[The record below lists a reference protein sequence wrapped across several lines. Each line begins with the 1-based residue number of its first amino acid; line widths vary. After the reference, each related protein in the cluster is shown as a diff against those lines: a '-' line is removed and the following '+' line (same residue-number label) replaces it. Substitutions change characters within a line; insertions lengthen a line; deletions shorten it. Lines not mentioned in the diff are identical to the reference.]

1 MATLPGRRIGCLDP
15 QPIPSA
21 PMAPLTPEPMSAAEP
36 APTSPAALRWL
47 LMLLPFALWGTA
59 MAAMKPLLAGGDPL
73 LLASL
78 RLLPAGLVLLLAAR
92 LLGRSLQVD
101 PADRPWL
108 LLFALVDGSL
118 FQGLLARG
126 LGQTGAGLGSVLID
140 SQPLLVALLARGLYG
155 EAINPVGWLGLLLG
169 LLGIL
174 CLGLPPALLRRWWL
188 EGPAVADLHPWSHGE
203 AWMLGAAAAM
213 AVGTVLCRS
222 ASRRSDPV
230 AVTAWHMLIGGLPLL
245 LITALAPALAGGWD
259 PSAAWAALRPAWSA
273 LDWGLMA
280 YASLFG
286 SALAYGLFFQFASR
300 GDLTGF
306 TALTFLTPVFALLCG
321 FLLLDERLQ
330 PLQWLGAALAL
341 VSVVLINRRSLL
353 WQAPASSDP
362 MPLPASTDMPSA
374 LTNPEQPSAGS
385 GIS

>member
-1 MATLPGRRIGCLDP
+1 MATV
-15 QPIPSA
+15 
-21 PMAPLTPEPMSAAEP
+21 EP
-36 APTSPAALRWL
+36 APPSGAATPLRWL

-59 MAAMKPLLAGGDPL
+59 MAAMKPLLVGGDPL

-92 LLGRSLQVD
+92 LLGRPLRID
-101 PADRPWL
+101 PSDWPAL
-108 LLFALVDGSL
+108 LLFALIDGTV

-174 CLGLPPALLRRWWL
+174 CLGLPPALLRQWWL
-188 EGPAVADLHPWSHGE
+188 EGPAVVGLRPWSHGE

-213 AVGTVLCRS
+213 AVGTVLCRA

-230 AVTAWHMLIGGLPLL
+230 VVTAWHMLIGGLPLL
-245 LITALAPALAGGWD
+245 LATVLVPALEGGWD
-259 PSAAWAALRPAWSA
+259 PAAGWAALRPAWG
-273 LDWGLMA
+273 LIDWGLMA
-280 YASLFG
+280 YASLLG
-286 SALAYGLFFQFASR
+286 SALAYGLFFHFASR

-306 TALTFLTPVFALLCG
+306 TALTFLTPVFALICG
-321 FLLLDERLQ
+321 VLLLEERLL
-330 PLQWLGAALAL
+330 PLQWLGALLAL
-341 VSVVLINRRSLL
+341 VSVVLINRRALL
-353 WQAPASSDP
+353 WQPAMATSPEATGPVATRPAGADP
-362 MPLPASTDMPSA
+362 AAEVP
-374 LTNPEQPSAGS
+374 
-385 GIS
+385 